1 MRAAARADGEKV
13 KALLAEGVDLEQ
25 ADSSGWTALM
35 YANPESCGHGSCI
48 YEPEVLNLLITA
60 GANPNYSS
68 LHGDTA
74 LMAAAYDQRFEEA
87 LVTAGAHVNAQ
98 NTDGVSTL
106 MILASFG
113 QADEIK
119 KALRRG
125 ADAALKDT
133 QGRTA
138 LDYLRL
144 TNCGQNPL
152 HDATRE
158 PTSDSNQCNQLDKED
173 FRKSKK
179 LLEATT
185 RSTTP

>member
-1 MRAAARADGEKV
+1 MRAAARADIKKV
-13 KALLAEGVDLEQ
+13 TALLDEGADPEQ
-25 ADSSGWTALM
+25 VDSSGWTALM
-35 YANPESCGHGSCI
+35 YASPESCDGSCI
-48 YEPEVLNLLITA
+48 YEPEVFNLLITA
-60 GANPNYSS
+60 GTNPNYFSP
-68 LHGDTA
+68 HGDTA
-74 LMAAAYDQRFEEA
+74 LMASAYEQRFEEA
-87 LVTAGAHVNAQ
+87 LVNAGAHVNAQ

-125 ADAALKDT
+125 ADARLKDT

-158 PTSDSNQCNQLDKED
+158 PISENIQCNQLDKED